1 VTLLRLFGGLF
12 TAALVT
18 IWFSPLASAFPV
30 DGYSTVLPKGTE
42 LNEDAIDRPTE
53 LFRSDELNGRK
64 PYLVKLGDMAFASP
78 YILGTAARRAKVSCA
93 TCHVNGISNPK
104 LFFPGASLRPG
115 TFDTTGSFFNPKA
128 DNGVLDAVTVPSLRG
143 ARYLAPYGHDGRF
156 PSLGDFVSNVI
167 VNEFA
172 GPTPPPDL
180 VKAIVTYIQDI
191 DFLPN
196 PRLGPGGRLTKSASD
211 SERRGEALFNK
222 PFPDQPTLSCA
233 SCHTPSGAFVD
244 HLQHDVGTGGYFKTP
259 TLINA
264 DFNAPYFHDGRYDTF
279 GQVVD
284 YFDGMFDLKLSD
296 RNKADLVAYLK
307 AVGDGKDPITPDG
320 VDAQMSEILEFSS
333 VLDTAIPAHDIDII
347 KLTVNTV
354 GDELRE
360 FTEHFPDRLDTTV
373 KGGIAERNAAR
384 AALKQL
390 VLSLRRIDL
399 MAASG
404 DFGGAAKACEIYEQ
418 TFEAIRPTLMAAV
431 PYSLFTPAVHDA
443 HYAALRQMVETASS
457 AGH

>member
-1 VTLLRLFGGLF
+1 MRLHSLIGGCV
-12 TAALVT
+12 AVAL
-18 IWFSPLASAFPV
+18 IALSAPQASAFPV

-53 LFRSDELNGRK
+53 LFRSDDLNGKK

-78 YILGTAARRAKVSCA
+78 YILGDKARRAKISCA

-104 LFFPGASLRPG
+104 LFFPGASIRPG
-115 TFDTTGSFFNPKA
+115 TFDTTGPFFNPKA
-128 DNGVLDAVTVPSLRG
+128 DNGVLDAVTIPSLRG

-172 GPTPPPDL
+172 GPTPSPDL
-180 VKAIVTYIQDI
+180 VKAIVTYVQDI

-196 PRLGPGGRLTKSASD
+196 PRLGPGGRLAEKASAS
-211 SERRGEALFNK
+211 EKRGEALFNK
-222 PFPDQPTLSCA
+222 PFPKQPSMSCA
-233 SCHTPSGAFVD
+233 QCHTPSGAFVD

-264 DFNAPYFHDGRYDTF
+264 DFNAPYFHDGRYNSFD
-279 GQVVD
+279 QVVS
-284 YFDGMFDLKLSD
+284 YFDGVFDLKLSKRD
-296 RNKADLVAYLK
+296 EADLVAYLK
-307 AVGDGKDPITPDG
+307 AVGDGKQPITPDG
-320 VDAQMSEILEFSS
+320 VDPQMAEIEEFSS
-333 VLDTAIPAHDIDII
+333 VLETAIPAHD
-347 KLTVNTV
+347 LTVISLTVDTV

-360 FTEHFPDRLDTTV
+360 FTEHFPDRTDTTV

-384 AALKQL
+384 ASLKML
-390 VLSLRRIDL
+390 VLSLRKIEL
-399 MAASG
+399 EAEA
-404 DFGGAAKACEIYEQ
+404 GAFDDAMSAYRKYMQ
-418 TFEAIRPTLMAAV
+418 SFERSRPVLMAAV

-443 HYAALRQMVETASS
+443 HYAALRQMLETAAN